1 MTLSTLFA
9 RCFFFLF
16 LALSCP
22 ALATG
27 NQKATPLPA
36 AMQEGVPAAQDIA
49 ALAILDLPT
58 AKQIALA
65 NNPTLAAATARVD
78 QARARVQQ
86 ASAAYWPQLD
96 ITASASR
103 QELSNNDFQK
113 SLAAARMVDPAATLT
128 DPEEYYS
135 NGVTASW
142 LLFDGFARKFTKLSA
157 RYSEQES
164 QQAREDSSRLLLS
177 SVAESFYAAQL
188 ARENIAIAE
197 ANQSFNQRQVT
208 EAEARYKIG
217 TGSLS
222 DILTFTIQ
230 VNSAKADM
238 LSARQEYEISMSG
251 LAALMGLESSFPPRL
266 ELQRLEDETE
276 AEMLRPELELLTQ
289 TALRNR
295 PDISQ
300 KEYGVKRAASE
311 EQLARASF
319 YPAVKLAAGL
329 DGKHPHNP
337 DFENDDFGN
346 SITLSLSY
354 NLFNGGS
361 SRARV
366 SEALAGKRAAA
377 KELQALIISVQSAAR
392 TALTRL
398 RLAQEQLLLQ
408 RSNAD
413 LVQQNREL
421 VQKEFAAGQASL
433 IRLNEAQRDLTKAQ
447 GRLALGIVAL
457 RQAWQTIAV
466 ISGQEVSAWFTAS
479 QEVTEATD
487 TSSNNP
493 PNTFSRKEQP

>member
-1 MTLSTLFA
+1 MTFSTFFA

-22 ALATG
+22 ALAAE
-27 NQKATPLPA
+27 NQSTAPPLA
-36 AMQEGVPAAQDIA
+36 ARQEEVAASPDIA
-49 ALAILDLPT
+49 SIEILDLPT

-65 NNPTLAAATARVD
+65 NNPTLAVATARVD

-86 ASAAYWPQLD
+86 ARAAYWPQLD
-96 ITASASR
+96 ITASGSR
-103 QELSNNDFQK
+103 QELSNTDYQK
-113 SLAAARMVDPAATLT
+113 SLAAARVADPAATPT

-157 RYSEQES
+157 LYSEQES

-197 ANQSFNQRQVT
+197 ANQAFNQRQVT

-230 VNSAKADM
+230 VNGAKADM

-251 LAALMGLESSFPPRL
+251 LAALMGLESSFPPGL
-266 ELQRLEDETE
+266 ELHRLDDETE
-276 AEMLRPELELLTQ
+276 AEMLQPELELLTQ
-289 TALRNR
+289 TALENR

-300 KEYGVKRAASE
+300 KEYAVKRADSA
-311 EQLARASF
+311 EQLAWAPF
-319 YPAVKLAAGL
+319 YPTVKLAAGL
-329 DGKHPHNP
+329 DGKHTHTP
-337 DFENDDFGN
+337 DFENDDYGN

-361 SRARV
+361 SRAKI

-413 LVQQNREL
+413 LVQQNRDL
-421 VQKEFAAGQASL
+421 VQKEFAAGQTSL
-433 IRLNEAQRDLTKAQ
+433 IRLNEAQRDLTRAQ
-447 GRLALGIVAL
+447 GRLALSIVAL
-457 RQAWQTIAV
+457 RQAWHTIAV
-466 ISGQEVSAWFTAS
+466 ISGQDVLAGLAPPSTAGG
-479 QEVTEATD
+479 
-487 TSSNNP
+487 SN
-493 PNTFSRKEQP
+493 